1 MAFGFKIIKVKT
13 QGAYTIEALYEAIK
27 DTEFA
32 CGKPELVKHGLA
44 TIIAFPALDS
54 HNQVQILPASMKKEA
69 NAFNVM
75 KAEQAGVGTMMR
87 NELINELTDGLFSI
101 RSVFGKSAKEIV
113 VLVEKTAEQLDKM
126 GL

>member
-1 MAFGFKIIKVKT
+1 MAFGFKIIKVKF
-13 QGAYTIEALYEAIK
+13 QNAYTLEALFELIK

-32 CGKPELVKHGLA
+32 AGKPELVKHGMA

-54 HNQVQILPASMKKEA
+54 HNQVQILPAVMKKEA

-75 KAEQAGVGTMMR
+75 KAEQAGLKTALG
-87 NELINELTDGLFSI
+87 NELLDKLTGDLFGLK
-101 RSVFGKSAKEIV
+101 SVMGKNSKTIV
-113 VLVEKTAEQLDKM
+113 KLVEETAAQLDKM